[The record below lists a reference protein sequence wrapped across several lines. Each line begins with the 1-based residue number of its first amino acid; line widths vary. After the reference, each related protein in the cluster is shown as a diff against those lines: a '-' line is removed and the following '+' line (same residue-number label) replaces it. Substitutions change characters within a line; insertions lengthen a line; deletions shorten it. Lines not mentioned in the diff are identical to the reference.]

1 MRAEAVI
8 GTAGQM
14 LAYLAMQATDGP
26 DLVTKVIAIC
36 AGCSLGALVAS
47 VLADRAT
54 TAQRVRRFVVSFGSG
69 AVLSLVALWMWPTRA
84 GIDPREWIVV
94 VAAIA
99 AFAGW
104 HVVRKADDRVRSS
117 AGAVVD
123 RAAERIGLTR
133 ANEQP
138 AKFAKDRD
146 E

>member
-1 MRAEAVI
+1 MRAELVI

-14 LAYLAMQATDGP
+14 LAFVAMQATDGP
-26 DLVTKVIAIC
+26 DLLTKTIAIC

-54 TAQRVRRFVVSFGSG
+54 TAQRIRRFVASFASG

-94 VAAIA
+94 VAALA
-99 AFAGW
+99 AFGGW
-104 HVVRKADDRVRSS
+104 HVVRKADERVRSS
-117 AGAVVD
+117 AEAVVD
-123 RAAERIGLTR
+123 RAAQRIGL
-133 ANEQP
+133 
-138 AKFAKDRD
+138 AKEPK